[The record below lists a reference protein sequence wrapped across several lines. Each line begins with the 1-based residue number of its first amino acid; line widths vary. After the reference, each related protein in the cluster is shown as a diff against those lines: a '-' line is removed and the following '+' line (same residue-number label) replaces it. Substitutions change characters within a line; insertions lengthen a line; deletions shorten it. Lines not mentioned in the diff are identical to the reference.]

1 MKVQFGDSKI
11 QIHANRIKSSGCE
24 IFLITGKRLHK
35 GKRDKRLAAYALDLY
50 INHAS
55 SNFNKRV
62 NQAHYCF
69 APLCIARMVLSS
81 SFISLRDLV
90 IAAQPYQ

>member
-11 QIHANRIKSSGCE
+11 QIHANRIKSSGYE
-24 IFLITGKRLHK
+24 LFLITGKGLHK
-35 GKRDKRLAAYALDLY
+35 GKRYKHLAPYTLDLY

-55 SNFNKRV
+55 SNFNKRL

-69 APLCIARMVLSS
+69 APLCVARMVLSS
-81 SFISLRDLV
+81 SFISLRDFV